1 MQLSAHRGRPE
12 QTHESDCRPP
22 RTADFVSRPGALA
35 QDVPAAFV
43 GKWQADWIN
52 RAGKPTQAELD
63 LPAAGKG
70 SWQTYGQ
77 SRTNLCVGKQVPVYV
92 ESATPEQV
100 VLAIKMS
107 ETIAGCDDSQLT
119 LTAAPG
125 GGAPSGKWRSG
136 GEVTLKR

>member
-22 RTADFVSRPGALA
+22 RAADFVSRPGALA

-52 RAGKPTQAELD
+52 RAGK
-63 LPAAGKG
+63 
-70 SWQTYGQ
+70 
-77 SRTNLCVGKQVPVYV
+77 PVYV

-119 LTAAPG
+119 LTATPG

>member
-1 MQLSAHRGRPE
+1 MKAIAAPLALLILSAG
-12 QTHESDCRPP
+12 
-22 RTADFVSRPGALA
+22 PGALA

-43 GKWQADWIN
+43 GKWQADWIT

-70 SWQTYGQ
+70 SWQTCGQ
-77 SRTNLCVGKQVPVYV
+77 SRTNLCVGKQGPVYV

-119 LTAAPG
+119 LTATPG

>member
-1 MQLSAHRGRPE
+1 MKAIAAPLALLILSAG
-12 QTHESDCRPP
+12 
-22 RTADFVSRPGALA
+22 PGALA
-35 QDVPAAFV
+35 QEVPAAFV
-43 GKWQADWIN
+43 GKWQA
-52 RAGKPTQAELD
+52 ELD
-63 LPAAGKG
+63 LPAARKG

-77 SRTNLCVGKQVPVYV
+77 SRTNLCVGKQGPVYV